1 MKENHSNLL
10 LIFTRNPELGKCKTR
25 LASKIGDEAAL
36 DIYRF
41 LLDHTVSATKNLNAD
56 KWVLYSEKIWE
67 NDIWD
72 EESYRKKLQ
81 KGDDLGIR
89 MASAFEEGFNLG
101 FEKIIVIGSDLY
113 DLSEQDLEN
122 AFKKLED
129 HDFVIGPAEDGGYYL
144 LGMTTFTN
152 TPFQNKE
159 WGSETVLTDTL
170 KDLNGENL
178 VQLSVKNDVD
188 HYEDIKNIRAFE
200 PFLKHIKE

>member
-1 MKENHSNLL
+1 MAH
-10 LIFTRNPELGKCKTR
+10 
-25 LASKIGDEAAL
+25 KIGDEAAL

-41 LLDHTVSATKNLNAD
+41 LLDHTVSVTQSLNAD

-89 MASAFEEGFNLG
+89 MANAFEEGFNLG

-159 WGSETVLTDTL
+159 WGSETVLADTL